1 MREGK
6 RGGGRSEGAHA
17 CNGWSLEVTWRP
29 VPAISGSIT
38 HIVGMMVHCQ
48 VVVAPWDPAPDEAD
62 ELIVSSSLV
71 MRFHL
76 GSQQG
81 GVGANEGEA
90 GHDKRSG
97 NIKANGD
104 DVWTRGEK
112 RQVGEAERKTCPG
125 VVISISRGG
134 SDANAGKVEV
144 QFHGC

>member
-29 VPAISGSIT
+29 VPAISDSIT

-104 DVWTRGEK
+104 DVGEK
-112 RQVGEAERKTCPG
+112 RGRWEKRSARLALGLSLVL
-125 VVISISRGG
+125 VV
-134 SDANAGKVEV
+134 VEV
-144 QFHGC
+144 MQTLVRSKCSFMDAE

>member
-104 DVWTRGEK
+104 DVGEK
-112 RQVGEAERKTCPG
+112 RGRWEKRSARLALGLSLVL
-125 VVISISRGG
+125 VV
-134 SDANAGKVEV
+134 VEV
-144 QFHGC
+144 MQTLVRSKCSFMDAE